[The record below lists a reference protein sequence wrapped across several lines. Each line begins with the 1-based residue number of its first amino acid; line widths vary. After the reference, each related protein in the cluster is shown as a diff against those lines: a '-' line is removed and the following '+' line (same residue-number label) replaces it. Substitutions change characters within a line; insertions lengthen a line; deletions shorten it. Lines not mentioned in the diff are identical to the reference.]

1 MRRGEI
7 LALQWRDINWFDKTL
22 SIHKAIWHQRVGP
35 VKTECSERTM
45 PLDDAMLRDLQRWR
59 ETTPYA
65 GEEDWIFASPRMHGR
80 QPLWPEP
87 VIRNHIQPAAERACI
102 AKHVTWHC
110 FRHSFSTLL
119 VDNKQRREDGA
130 AHDASRQQS
139 RHSGT
144 VYGSDRR
151 KNPEGARPDRRAGAH
166 RAPPSNAGGWKC
178 F

>member
-1 MRRGEI
+1 MPIALLRAPGSPALAGNDTQCRRGGLDFRLPPHAWAATT
-7 LALQWRDINWFDKTL
+7 LARGGD
-22 SIHKAIWHQRVGP
+22 P
-35 VKTECSERTM
+35 
-45 PLDDAMLRDLQRWR
+45 
-59 ETTPYA
+59 
-65 GEEDWIFASPRMHGR
+65 
-80 QPLWPEP
+80 
-87 VIRNHIQPAAERACI
+87 NHIQPAAERACI

-166 RAPPSNAGGWKC
+166 RARPGNAGGWKC
-178 F
+178 LGKRRIERRCVPYCVP